1 MSNLDRIV
9 NITIELQTVVSSGAS
24 FDNILIV
31 GPAPKTPLEEVT
43 IPDVGVYTSLSAV
56 NEMGWVSEG
65 DSADPVG
72 IAARIAFSQ
81 PVKPQKIYIAVQKTT
96 EGSTLEA
103 PTATLSRA
111 ESENGWYVA
120 LAAGIPEEDL
130 EDMAEW
136 TEARE
141 KMFGYA
147 YADPADNPVTNIYY
161 RTFGICY
168 GDDSGSGD
176 PYKHVAM
183 AVRFLSYDAGSE
195 TWVNKSLASVS
206 MSKFT
211 DTEIDT
217 IDKDPASYYIQVG
230 DTGLVQGGKVRAGEW
245 IDVIR
250 FRDWLKNDMQL
261 RILNLLVKRPKVPYT
276 DKGIGLVRNQMIA
289 SLKEGTRRGGI
300 AEDQYNSDDE
310 LIPGFTTSV
319 PLAADLSDTQRKSH
333 ILEDCTFSAILAGA
347 IHVVNVNGSL
357 VYSY

>member
-81 PVKPQKIYIAVQKTT
+81 SVKPQKIYIAVQKTT

-103 PTATLSRA
+103 PTATLIRA

-217 IDKDPASYYIQVG
+217 IDKGPASYYIQVG

-319 PLAADLSDTQRKSH
+319 PLAADLSDTQLKSR

>member
-81 PVKPQKIYIAVQKTT
+81 SVKPQKIYIAVQKTT

-147 YADPADNPVTNIYY
+147 YADPSYNPVTNIYY

-319 PLAADLSDTQRKSH
+319 PLAADLSDTQRKSR

>member
-81 PVKPQKIYIAVQKTT
+81 SVKPRQIYIAVQKVTS
-96 EGSTLEA
+96 GSTLEE

-120 LAAGIPEEDL
+120 LAAGIDEEDF

-141 KMFGYA
+141 KMFGYS
-147 YADPADNPVTNIYY
+147 YKDPDSNPVTNVYY

-168 GDDSGSGD
+168 GDDTGSGD
-176 PYKHVAM
+176 PYKHIAM

-206 MSKFT
+206 TSNFT

-347 IHVVNVNGSL
+347 IHAVNVTGSL

>member
-81 PVKPQKIYIAVQKTT
+81 SVKPQKIYIAVQKTT

-147 YADPADNPVTNIYY
+147 YADPADNPVTNTYY

-168 GDDSGSGD
+168 GDDAGSGD

-230 DTGLVQGGKVRAGEW
+230 DTGLVKGGKVRAGEW

-319 PLAADLSDTQRKSH
+319 PLAADLSDTQRKSRT
-333 ILEDCTFSAILAGA
+333 LEDCTFSAILAGA

>member
-81 PVKPQKIYIAVQKTT
+81 SVKPRQIYIAVQKVTS
-96 EGSTLEA
+96 GSTLEE

-120 LAAGIPEEDL
+120 LAAGIDEEDF

-141 KMFGYA
+141 KMFGYS
-147 YADPADNPVTNIYY
+147 YKDPDSNPVTNVYY

-168 GDDSGSGD
+168 GDDTGSGD
-176 PYKHVAM
+176 PYKHIAM

-206 MSKFT
+206 TSNFT

-319 PLAADLSDTQRKSH
+319 PLAADLSDTQRKSR

-347 IHVVNVNGSL
+347 IHVVNVTGSL

>member
-81 PVKPQKIYIAVQKTT
+81 SVKPQKIYIAVQKTT

-147 YADPADNPVTNIYY
+147 YADPADNPVTNTYY

-168 GDDSGSGD
+168 GDDAGSGD

-206 MSKFT
+206 VSKFT

-319 PLAADLSDTQRKSH
+319 PLAADLTDEQKKSRV
-333 ILEDCTFSAILAGA
+333 LVDVKFSALLAGA
-347 IHVVNVNGSL
+347 IHVVEVTGSL